1 MNRLRKAE
9 IKHQVD
15 NLAYERRE
23 IKAEYRRVSER
34 YIVKLEKL
42 SKAMAANVAAMQAL
56 KSELDDEI
64 ASVIAAEMSAKAED
78 ET

>member
-1 MNRLRKAE
+1 VNRLRKAE
-9 IKHQVD
+9 FKHQVD

-56 KSELDDEI
+56 KSEVDDEI